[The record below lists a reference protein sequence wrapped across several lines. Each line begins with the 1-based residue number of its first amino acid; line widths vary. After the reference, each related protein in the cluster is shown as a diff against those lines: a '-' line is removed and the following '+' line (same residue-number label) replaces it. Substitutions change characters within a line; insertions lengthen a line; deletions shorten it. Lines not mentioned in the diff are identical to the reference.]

1 MGEGELAYKRYIDG
15 DDSSFEEVVR
25 IYRAEVTAYALSIVR
40 NRFAAE
46 DVAADVFC
54 YVVCHKKK
62 YNFSVPLKYYLL
74 MICKSRALDYYRKEK
89 KYLPL
94 DEAIS
99 AGTERDNVVEII
111 VKEERK
117 SAVYRA
123 IGGLPAEMRSA
134 VYLFYF
140 EEMSYDDV
148 AKIMKINKKK
158 VDNLLYAAKQKL
170 KKELCDL

>member
-25 IYRAEVTAYALSIVR
+25 IYHAEVTAYALSIVR

-74 MICKSRALDYYRKEK
+74 MICKSRALDYYRREK
-89 KYLPL
+89 KYIPL
-94 DEAIS
+94 DEAINVES
-99 AGTERDNVVEII
+99 ERDNVVEMI
-111 VKEERK
+111 VKDERK